1 MYIYICIYIYMYI
14 FILFIYLYICP
25 ITTYIGMYNKGVQ
38 VKHL

>member
-1 MYIYICIYIYMYI
+1 MYIYLY
-14 FILFIYLYICP
+14 YLYICP